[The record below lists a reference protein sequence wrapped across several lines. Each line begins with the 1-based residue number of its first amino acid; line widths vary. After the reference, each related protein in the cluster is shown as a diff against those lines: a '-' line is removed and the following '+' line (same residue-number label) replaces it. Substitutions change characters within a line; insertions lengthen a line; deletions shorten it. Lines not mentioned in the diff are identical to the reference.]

1 MNKKRVFYIV
11 VLIIFIY
18 LIVNGIKIYQYGF
31 KDEKAKCDAI
41 IVLGASADSKGVSP
55 VYRERI
61 NHGIY
66 LYNNGY
72 ADYII
77 LTGGK
82 GKGNDFSD
90 AQKAKEYV
98 LSKGIPEDV
107 ILIEEKS
114 KITEENLKYSKEILD
129 NYNID
134 ACILVSDPLHMK
146 RAMLMAKDLG
156 LNAFSSP
163 TATTMYKSFK
173 TKFPFLMREEFF
185 YIGYKI
191 SRFFK

>member
-18 LIVNGIKIYQYGF
+18 IIVNGIKIYQYGF
-31 KDEKAKCDAI
+31 KDEKVKCDAI
-41 IVLGASADSKGVSP
+41 IVLGASADSNGVSP

-61 NHGIY
+61 NHGIH

-98 LSKGIPEDV
+98 LSKGILEDV

-114 KITEENLKYSKEILD
+114 KITEENLKYS
-129 NYNID
+129 
-134 ACILVSDPLHMK
+134 
-146 RAMLMAKDLG
+146 
-156 LNAFSSP
+156 F
-163 TATTMYKSFK
+163 
-173 TKFPFLMREEFF
+173 
-185 YIGYKI
+185 
-191 SRFFK
+191 

>member
-1 MNKKRVFYIV
+1 MNKKRFFYIV

-31 KDEKAKCDAI
+31 KDEKVKCDAI
-41 IVLGASADSKGVSP
+41 IVLGASTDSKGVSP

-134 ACILVSDPLHMK
+134 TCILVSDPLHMK
-146 RAMLMAKDLG
+146 RAMLMAKDFG

-163 TATTMYKSFK
+163 TTTTMYKSLK
-173 TKFPFLMREEFF
+173 TKIPFLMREEFF
-185 YIGYKI
+185 YIGYKL
-191 SRFFK
+191 SRFF